1 MYSLAKQ
8 GLSGNTITACKSFKG
23 VNTGRE
29 ECWVAVK
36 RRLGFRSPLYLFLFN
51 PVGIENL
58 IVLLHSDRNFLAK
71 RVADLF
77 FFLEGGAYYLGTC

>member
-1 MYSLAKQ
+1 M
-8 GLSGNTITACKSFKG
+8 
-23 VNTGRE
+23 
-29 ECWVAVK
+29 AVK

-77 FFLEGGAYYLGTC
+77 FFGRGSILFGDVLKLDLKVRETIYIIVSHICI